1 MQAPR
6 PVIEC
11 KDITKHFV
19 LTQDKIFE
27 ALRGVN
33 LEVRA
38 GEFVILFGPSGSGK
52 TTLLNLVAG
61 LDRPSS
67 GSIKIRGTD
76 ITKFSSKELALHHRT
91 KIGMV
96 FQQFNLISTLSIIDN
111 VALPQVFANRPI
123 KSRRDRALHLLE
135 IFGLDKYAGNV
146 PAELSGGEQQRVAI
160 ARALVNNPWI
170 LLVDEPTGNLDSKTG
185 VEVMKILLDLNR
197 QSKRT
202 ILMVTHNANYLKI
215 AHRIVYFLDG
225 KNVKTQKKRTF
236 IHHHKAKAKGN
247 FASLSEEKLGE

>member
-1 MQAPR
+1 MASTH

-11 KDITKHFV
+11 KGITKHFV
-19 LTQDKIFE
+19 LTKEKIYE

-67 GSIKIRGTD
+67 GTIKIRGTD
-76 ITKFSSKELALHHRT
+76 ITKFSSKELAYHHRT
-91 KIGMV
+91 KVGMV
-96 FQQFNLISTLSIIDN
+96 FQQFNLIPTLSIADN
-111 VALPQVFANRPI
+111 VALPQVFAKRPLR
-123 KSRRDRALHLLE
+123 SRRERALHLLE
-135 IFGLDKYAGNV
+135 LLGLDKYANNV
-146 PAELSGGEQQRVAI
+146 PNELSGGEQQRVAI

-185 VEVMKILLDLNR
+185 TEVMELLFDLNR
-197 QSKRT
+197 QSRRT
-202 ILMVTHNANYLKI
+202 ILMVTHNANYLKFG
-215 AHRIVYFLDG
+215 HRVIYFLDG
-225 KNVKTQKKRTF
+225 QTVREERRRAFIAHHRLKTRGKLT
-236 IHHHKAKAKGN
+236 A
-247 FASLSEEKLGE
+247 LSEEKMGE